1 MNFLSIFVL
10 IPLLM
15 LAGLWAARGIKAIR
29 GVMVTGASALL
40 IASVVLTFLYLGER
54 RTVSSRRATT
64 DACRIYH
71 SMARKKFVPMPDLS
85 YWW

>member
-40 IASVVLTFLYLGER
+40 IASV
-54 RTVSSRRATT
+54 
-64 DACRIYH
+64 RIH
-71 SMARKKFVPMPDLS
+71 SGMHRFTSPTR
-85 YWW
+85 

>member
-29 GVMVTGASALL
+29 RHIFRLRG
-40 IASVVLTFLYLGER
+40 
-54 RTVSSRRATT
+54 
-64 DACRIYH
+64 
-71 SMARKKFVPMPDLS
+71 
-85 YWW
+85 

>member
-29 GVMVTGASALL
+29 GVMITGASALL
-40 IASVVLTFLYLGER
+40 IAAVVLTFMYLGER
-54 RTVSSRRATT
+54 NALNM
-64 DACRIYH
+64 ACVKRWN
-71 SMARKKFVPMPDLS
+71 MEAM
-85 YWW
+85 

>member
-40 IASVVLTFLYLGER
+40 IASVVLTFLYLG
-54 RTVSSRRATT
+54 
-64 DACRIYH
+64 
-71 SMARKKFVPMPDLS
+71 
-85 YWW
+85 

>member
-40 IASVVLTFLYLGER
+40 IASVVLTFMYLGER
-54 RTVSSRRATT
+54 RS
-64 DACRIYH
+64 
-71 SMARKKFVPMPDLS
+71 
-85 YWW
+85 

>member
-40 IASVVLTFLYLGER
+40 IASVVLTFLYLES
-54 RTVSSRRATT
+54 V
-64 DACRIYH
+64 
-71 SMARKKFVPMPDLS
+71 VPETRQKCFSVQIRFGMPHFT
-85 YWW
+85 YPIQ